1 MFIFQKTEWFHFNFK
16 KVSTPVAIPKL
27 NLVSESDDTETWFW
41 SQTNRYLF
49 LLKTLIWYEYY
60 FRKNKNPMWRIMHIM
75 IYVDK
80 WNLSVVGLNLQKK
93 NPLTSICFPINYAKH
108 VQSCTFLV
116 GIYSAIYT
124 GRVARQYSICWLKK
138 ELSMV
143 HGTLHKFFKNKT
155 FVSSLW
161 DTL

>member
-1 MFIFQKTEWFHFNFK
+1 
-16 KVSTPVAIPKL
+16 
-27 NLVSESDDTETWFW
+27 
-41 SQTNRYLF
+41 
-49 LLKTLIWYEYY
+49 
-60 FRKNKNPMWRIMHIM
+60 MWRIMHIM

-108 VQSCTFLV
+108 VHSCTFLV

-124 GRVARQYSICWLKK
+124 GRVARQYGICWLKK

-143 HGTLHKFFKNKT
+143 HGTLHIFFRNKT
-155 FVSSLW
+155 FLSVKIGSWHFQHLFDLGFRKKLAKFQFIPTNIQATFFYGEQKLSEW
-161 DTL
+161 AETLLGFTK